1 MNVLLWDV
9 PRHLEDYTS
18 LAAMEPRAFQGL
30 FQDTKL
36 NQNDLTEKKKLWKTT
51 TGERKLV
58 LCGTFTSLV
67 TPLKYILGDFG
78 KGFISLQDQEH
89 WASLGEGKK
98 KLFEVQY
105 IFSYP
110 KLCWRFLHTQIYSI
124 TFLYNTMPW
133 IPYSLIFPLFYSC
146 QGSRIKCQLL
156 SAHTHNKSVEQ
167 PGIWARTQG
176 LLVFCQ
182 QLQSQCIQK
191 KKKRFPTSIL
201 FTWFLSHLNVSTL
214 CHELVLRYTN
224 TSYVQ
229 LALLISTQAR
239 QGTRRQQELTLFK
252 IK

>member
-1 MNVLLWDV
+1 MWNIHLPGHSFKIYFGRFWKRVYLP
-9 PRHLEDYTS
+9 PRS
-18 LAAMEPRAFQGL
+18 RALSKFGGG
-30 FQDTKL
+30 
-36 NQNDLTEKKKLWKTT
+36 EKKK
-51 TGERKLV
+51 R
-58 LCGTFTSLV
+58 
-67 TPLKYILGDFG
+67 
-78 KGFISLQDQEH
+78 
-89 WASLGEGKK
+89 

-124 TFLYNTMPW
+124 TFLYNTMQW